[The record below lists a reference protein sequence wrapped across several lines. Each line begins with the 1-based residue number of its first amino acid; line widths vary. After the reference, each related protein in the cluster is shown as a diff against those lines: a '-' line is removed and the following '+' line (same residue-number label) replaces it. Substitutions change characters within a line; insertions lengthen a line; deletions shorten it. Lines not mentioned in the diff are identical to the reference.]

1 MRKCKH
7 NTDDYGCLSCRMASS
22 VFTDPQSL
30 LFIVV
35 QVGLL
40 VAAMAYNK
48 STTWMQKRYTALG
61 YQPDADVMATWSTVL
76 SRDSSDDTPEYMT
89 GEDPLCPA
97 PAISVA
103 VMASLDMRMSALGLL
118 TLLRLVLYC

>member
-1 MRKCKH
+1 M
-7 NTDDYGCLSCRMASS
+7 GSS

-30 LFIVV
+30 FLIVV

-48 STTWMQKRYTALG
+48 STIWMQKRYTALG
-61 YQPDADVMATWSTVL
+61 YQSDADVMATWSTLL
-76 SRDSSDDTPEYMT
+76 SRDSSDDTPKYMT
-89 GEDPLCPA
+89 GEDPLCPT

-103 VMASLDMRMSALGLL
+103 VTASLDMRLSALGLL
-118 TLLRLVLYC
+118 TLLQLVLCC